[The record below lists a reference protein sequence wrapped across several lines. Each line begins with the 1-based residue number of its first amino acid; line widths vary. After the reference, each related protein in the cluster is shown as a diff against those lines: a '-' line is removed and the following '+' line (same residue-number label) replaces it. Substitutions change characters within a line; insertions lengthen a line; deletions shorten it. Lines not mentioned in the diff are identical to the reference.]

1 MKKRI
6 LSILFS
12 IFLCIFFMQ
21 QGTSL
26 CFAQHIRSFA
36 LDLDQMT
43 INSIF
48 CLYQDKTGY
57 LWLGTPEGVMRYDG
71 YNMKIIRNDYKTP
84 DKLSNNDIRCITED
98 KDYIW
103 VGSFNGISLIDKNT
117 LKTEVLQD
125 VNLRNIVVSAF
136 FPRPDNTMWIIDDH
150 SLYLYDYHNKVFKDY
165 HLPKAANSIY
175 CDRKGDFWLLGDD
188 GAIFKYNNERDYF
201 GQVAKLKDFKLRKLI
216 QDAQGDY
223 WIITWGNGIW
233 RFNLDAKSEE
243 EMFVKQNI
251 INPVRKKS
259 EEVFYDIVQD
269 DYYGYIWALSH
280 FNLYIFEKNA
290 EGRLV
295 SVDAKDIPTVGGG
308 LIDTHKSYSSI
319 QKTAHGDLILG
330 AFDQGICVEFSDNEV
345 DNFILDEIPGRI
357 GLDANV
363 IYINKDRNGTVWFDQ
378 VRYGVCLYDEK
389 TGKITY
395 GVDGYDNLYSIDACY
410 FEQAANDNEM
420 WASGREL
427 NASKIWRMA
436 ANDMRVSVKE
446 FFDLNDVCLDPG
458 PVVRLVCDDENRL
471 WACTYRYLF
480 KKKDSSE
487 MERMPL
493 AIDELQDMASDK
505 NGYLWL
511 CGGKGVYKIM
521 QTDKPSI
528 VQHFDLENLNLKDRE
543 IPIRICA
550 DAVGNVFFGTSLGRV
565 FHYDTGTEALTD
577 YTDSLGLNGG
587 GILRLLIDD
596 DYFWVMSNK
605 EMVAY
610 DLNAGTVKNYFSDKD
625 RIHITS
631 FRYGASF
638 LDSEGNCYVG
648 GHKGYVRI
656 NKDRMTK
663 QYNQLFDVRITDVEV
678 EGRSVFFYPEE
689 NEDNTID
696 QITLSP
702 DAEDI
707 EILFSS
713 FNYQEARRIRYAYK
727 MEGFDHNWH
736 FAEDGSSVA
745 HYNHLPKGTFRF
757 HVKSTDPNGVWNDKE
772 AIITIERLPDW
783 YETWWAYLLYSLL
796 VIMAIVAVV
805 LAYKSHLKQKN
816 QVKLREELS
825 QIKLTYF
832 TNVSHELLTPL
843 TLISCVAD
851 ALEKGSDNLSDHI
864 DSLRSNVE
872 RLKRLLQQALDFR
885 KVESGKMQLN
895 VRKGNISAMVMEIV
909 AATFQPLAHRKGLFL
924 TCDIADGIW
933 GYIDFDKLDKVLYN
947 LLSNA
952 IKYTPEGKMVHVLM
966 NAENRE
972 GCRFLVLKVQDEGVG
987 IKSSELD
994 KIFNRFYNG
1003 RHQLQ
1008 VESNG
1013 IGLSLTKELIT
1024 IHKGSIEV
1032 ESKYGKGTTF
1042 VVELPI
1048 DKMVYSETDLVDS
1061 KAENPDD
1068 KMQQMNVAPETNAV
1082 VLYIDDNAELRKL
1095 MADIL
1100 GKHYKFITAD
1110 GGLEGLKIVKTTP
1123 VDVIICDLMMPG
1135 MDGFEFCKELK
1146 SNPQTN
1152 FIPIIM
1158 LTAYQDIQN
1167 RVKSYQVGADSYITK
1182 PFDMKV
1188 LQARLD
1194 NLIEMNN
1201 SRQHQFR
1208 QQMEVNIDNLD
1219 YQAPDEEFLNMAI
1232 ACVEKHLQEPEFNMV
1247 QMAEEL
1253 NLSRSTLSRKI
1264 KVLTGLTPLDFVR
1277 NIKMKY
1283 ACKLLKNKSANI
1295 SDVAYTLGFST
1306 PKYFTKTFK
1315 EVFGMTPTEFQ
1326 EKDETK

>member
-1 MKKRI
+1 MWI
-6 LSILFS
+6 
-12 IFLCIFFMQ
+12 
-21 QGTSL
+21 
-26 CFAQHIRSFA
+26 
-36 LDLDQMT
+36 
-43 INSIF
+43 
-48 CLYQDKTGY
+48 
-57 LWLGTPEGVMRYDG
+57 GTPEGVMRYDG
-71 YNMKIIRNDYKTP
+71 YDMKIIRNDYKTP

-103 VGSFNGISLIDKNT
+103 VGSFNGITLIDKNT
-117 LKTEVLQD
+117 LRTEVLQD
-125 VNLRNIVVSAF
+125 ENLKNITVSALY
-136 FPRPDNTMWIIDDH
+136 PRPDNTMWIIDNR
-150 SLYLYDYHNKVFKDY
+150 SLYLYDFRNKVFKDY

-188 GAIFKYNNERDYF
+188 GAIFKYNTERDYF
-201 GQVAKLKDFKLRKLI
+201 GQVARLKDFKLRKMI

-223 WIITWGNGIW
+223 WVITWGNGIW
-233 RFNLDAKSEE
+233 RFDLNAKSES

-251 INPVRKKS
+251 VNPVRKKS

-280 FNLYIFEKNA
+280 FNLYIFEKDSN
-290 EGRLV
+290 GNLV
-295 SVDAKDIPTVGGG
+295 SKSTDDLPSFGKT
-308 LIDTHKSYSSI
+308 IDTHKSFSSI
-319 QKTAHGDLILG
+319 QKTAHGDMILG
-330 AFDQGICVEFSDNEV
+330 AFDQGICIEFTDDEV
-345 DNFILDEIPGRI
+345 DNFILEEIPSKI

-363 IYINKDRNGTVWFDQ
+363 IFINKDRKGKIWFDQ
-378 VRYGVCLYDEK
+378 VRYGVCLYDEE

-395 GVDGYDNLYSIDACY
+395 GIDGYDNLYSLDVCY

-427 NASKIWRMA
+427 NATKIWRMA
-436 ANDMRVSVKE
+436 EDNMRISVKE
-446 FFDLNDVCLDPG
+446 FIDLNDVCSDPG
-458 PVVRLVCDDENRL
+458 PVVRLLCDDESRL

-480 KKKDSSE
+480 KKNESSAI
-487 MERMPL
+487 ERMPI
-493 AIDELQDMASDK
+493 AVDELQDMASDK
-505 NGYLWL
+505 MGYLWL
-511 CGGKGVYKIM
+511 CGGKGLYKVK
-521 QTDKPSI
+521 QTDKPA
-528 VQHFDLENLNLKDRE
+528 VEKHLKLEDLDLIDRE
-543 IPIRICA
+543 IPIRVCA
-550 DAVGNVFFGTSLGRV
+550 DQSGNVFFGTSLGRV
-565 FHYDTGTEALTD
+565 FLYDTEKDLLTN
-577 YTDSLGLNGG
+577 YTDSLGLDGG
-587 GILRLLIDD
+587 GILRLLIDE
-596 DYFWVMSNK
+596 DYLWVMSNK
-605 EMVAY
+605 EMIAFN
-610 DLNAGTVKNYFSDKD
+610 LNTRETKNYFSDED

-631 FRYGASF
+631 FRYAASF
-638 LDSEGNCYVG
+638 LDEYGNCYVG
-648 GHKGYVRI
+648 GHKGFVRI
-656 NKDRMTK
+656 NKSKMDDRYAT
-663 QYNQLFDVRITDVEV
+663 LFDVRITDVEV
-678 EGRSVFFYPEE
+678 DGRSVFFSPKEGE
-689 NEDNTID
+689 NNTLSE
-696 QITLSP
+696 ITFSP
-702 DAEDI
+702 DAENI

-713 FNYQEARRIRYAYK
+713 FNYKEAGRIRYAYK
-727 MEGFDHNWH
+727 MDGVDHNWH
-736 FAEDGSSVA
+736 YVDNGTSKA
-745 HYNHLPKGTFRF
+745 HYNSLPKGNFTFR
-757 HVKSTDPNGVWNDKE
+757 VKTTTPEGIWYEKE
-772 AIITIERLPDW
+772 ALITITRLPSW
-783 YETWWAYLLYSLL
+783 YETWWAYTLYFLIAL
-796 VIMAIVAVV
+796 IAIVAVS

-816 QVKLREELS
+816 QVKLREEIS

-832 TNVSHELLTPL
+832 TNISHELLTPL

-851 ALEKGSDNLSDHI
+851 ALENGSDSIANHI
-864 DSLRSNVE
+864 NSLRSNVE

-909 AATFQPLAHRKGLFL
+909 ASTFQPLAHRKGLFL

-933 GYIDFDKLDKVLYN
+933 GYVDFDKLDKVLYN

-966 NAENRE
+966 NVENRE

-1003 RHQLQ
+1003 HHQVQ

-1032 ESKYGKGTTF
+1032 DSKYGKGTTF
-1042 VVELPI
+1042 VVDIPI

-1061 KAENPDD
+1061 KKDTQDAQPL
-1068 KMQQMNVAPETNAV
+1068 QSNVSPESNAV

-1095 MADIL
+1095 MSDIL
-1100 GKHYKFITAD
+1100 GKQYKFITAD
-1110 GGLEGLKIVKTTP
+1110 GGQEGLKIVKTTP

-1208 QQMEVNIDNLD
+1208 QRMEVNIDNLD

-1232 ACVEKHLQEPEFNMV
+1232 ECVEKHLQEPEFNMV

-1295 SDVAYTLGFST
+1295 SDVAYALGFST

-1315 EVFGMTPTEFQ
+1315 EVFGMTPSEFQ
-1326 EKDETK
+1326 EKEE